1 MKLNPIH
8 EMFDPGTH
16 HVCQQLSRNRIESCE
31 CTFCGEKAKLKDI
44 LLLHV
49 VNIANAVY
57 VKVIMVQNKTFLLKR
72 IFYNN

>member
-16 HVCQQLSRNRIESCE
+16 HICQQLSRNRIESCE

-49 VNIANAVY
+49 SKYSQRCIRKGY
-57 VKVIMVQNKTFLLKR
+57 YGPK
-72 IFYNN
+72 